1 LRNALVGMRGAGVV
15 FGALASPLQA
25 QETRFGAD
33 LFIYHNRPFGNDAPP
48 PRTEVYAAILTGDV
62 EAPRWRLHAQVR
74 ARDQLLREFYP
85 GTIWLQQA
93 WAAYEVVPAAAPAT
107 LTLRAGKIDQ
117 VMGLIWDGSF
127 SGNIQYF
134 DGLKRNPSFGAEA
147 SGALRLDGATL
158 GYTVQFMLDSDPV
171 SGAIPGRDFSTIE
184 GFRNRDGVF
193 ARVTAELPTALTAD
207 RPPTLTLGVSAA
219 ARGVAERNGS
229 GEDVFHVPHLGA
241 DAEVRAGPATAYVE
255 WLHRGYGQLPDGLR
269 SSLPGSEATYWLA
282 GARLHHGPFTARYN
296 HSRASYA
303 ALDRRDWI
311 HQPGVGYDITSHVHA
326 LAEVNIWRF
335 QEPDGP
341 GVFARSL
348 NVVLRL
354 GF

>member
-1 LRNALVGMRGAGVV
+1 MIVGLLVVVLGAPA
-15 FGALASPLQA
+15 GALQA

-33 LFIYHNRPFGNDAPP
+33 LFLYHNRPFGNDAPP
-48 PRTEVYAAILTGDV
+48 PRTEVYAAILSGDV
-62 EAPRWRLHAQVR
+62 DAPRWRLHVQVR

-93 WAAYEVVPAAAPAT
+93 WAAYEIVPTERPAS

-134 DGLKRNPSFGAEA
+134 DGLKRNPFFGAEA
-147 SGALRLDGATL
+147 SGALRLDAITL
-158 GYTVQFMLDSDPV
+158 GYTVQYMLDSDPV
-171 SGAIPGRDFSTIE
+171 SGAIPGRDFATMD

-193 ARVTAELPTALTAD
+193 GRVTAALPED
-207 RPPTLTLGVSAA
+207 RPLALTLGVTAA
-219 ARGVAERNGS
+219 ARGVAERNGR
-229 GEDVFHVPHLGA
+229 GEEVFHVPHMGA

-255 WLHRGYGQLPDGLR
+255 WLRRGYGQLPDVLR

-282 GARLHHGPFTARYN
+282 GARVHRGAFTARYN
-296 HSRASYA
+296 HSRASYP
-303 ALDRRDWI
+303 ALDRQDWI

-335 QEPDGP
+335 REPDGP